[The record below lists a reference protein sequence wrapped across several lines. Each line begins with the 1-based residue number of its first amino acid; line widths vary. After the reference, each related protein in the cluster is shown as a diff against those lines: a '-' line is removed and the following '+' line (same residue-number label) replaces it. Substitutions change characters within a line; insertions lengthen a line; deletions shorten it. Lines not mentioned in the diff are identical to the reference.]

1 MADNKKSRVPVIFG
15 AMTFGREGK
24 SAPPDHDDLG

>member
-1 MADNKKSRVPVIFG
+1 MADNKNSRVPVIFG

-24 SAPPDHDDLG
+24 PVPLDHDGLG